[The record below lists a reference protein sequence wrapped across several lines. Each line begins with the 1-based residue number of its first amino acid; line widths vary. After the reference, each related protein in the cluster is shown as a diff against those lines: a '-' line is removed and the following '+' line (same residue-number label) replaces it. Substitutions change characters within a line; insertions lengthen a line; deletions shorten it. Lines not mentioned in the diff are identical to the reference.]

1 VVVGHYYAGYRIPDS
16 WVEDLSGVY
25 KICVQGSHGD
35 GLLVDELLA
44 GVQIK
49 SNKGAVADEGLF
61 LSVFPRVFRGLVGL

>member
-1 VVVGHYYAGYRIPDS
+1 M
-16 WVEDLSGVY
+16 EDLSGVY

-49 SNKGAVADEGLF
+49 SNQVLFFVVPDVLEVDHGVPGGLDH
-61 LSVFPRVFRGLVGL
+61 G